1 MQAIPYASGCGSL
14 MYVMVSTRPDIAY
27 GIGVVRRFMSQP
39 GQSHWAAIKS
49 ILRYLKGTQEKNICY
64 GKGDLNLPC
73 YFDSDMAGDVDTR
86 KSTYGYIY
94 TLAGGD
100 ISQCSML
107 QRIVALA
114 TESQHISATEASK
127 EAIWLT
133 RLRSELGLP
142 KQIPVLHCDN
152 QIVICLAKNPVHH
165 ERTKH
170 IDIHYHFHQRG
181 NRGWSNPIGKD

>member
-1 MQAIPYASGCGSL
+1 
-14 MYVMVSTRPDIAY
+14 
-27 GIGVVRRFMSQP
+27 MSQP
-39 GQSHWAAIKS
+39 GRSHWAAVKYSQISQDTKEKS
-49 ILRYLKGTQEKNICY
+49 ICY
-64 GKGDLNLPC
+64 GKGDLNLHGYC
-73 YFDSDMAGDVDTR
+73 DSDMAGDVDTR

-133 RLRSELGLP
+133 LLCSELGLP

-152 QIVICLAKNPVHH
+152 QSAICLAKSLVKP
-165 ERTKH
+165 R
-170 IDIHYHFHQRG
+170 
-181 NRGWSNPIGKD
+181 KDQTY